1 MRTIT
6 PSSLLDKHQAL
17 LTARLEAEAE
27 EARLRREE
35 EYLALQVR
43 QAEEQLRYYEGLLV
57 LLRRDWG
64 RPAPIVD
71 LVRKL
76 G

>member
-6 PSSLLDKHQAL
+6 PSSLHDKHQAL
-17 LTARLEAEAE
+17 LSARLEAEAE
-27 EARLRREE
+27 ESRLRQEE
-35 EYLALQVR
+35 EYLSGQVR
-43 QAEEQLRYYEGLLV
+43 QAAEQVQYYEGLLA
-57 LLRRDWG
+57 LLRREWG
-64 RPAPIVD
+64 APAALAQ